1 MVIEHGAKEL
11 DESPERLLSVGDA
24 AEILCVHPNTVRVWS
39 SAGLLPHFR
48 IGPRRDRRFKTADVY
63 NLLNNNN

>member
-1 MVIEHGAKEL
+1 MEYEEKEL
-11 DESPERLLSVGDA
+11 HESPEGLLSVADA
-24 AEILCVHPNTVRVWS
+24 ADILCVHPNTVRVWS